1 MVSVNGVEMPLA
13 EMSGVM
19 ALEDPSGHQRW
30 VLIVDATIE
39 YGDADFRTEGPQM
52 KLVATMKPGEL
63 LRTASTEE
71 AGEENVLVY
80 SRLLVS
86 LLREERDRY
95 AEMEKELQQA
105 RREIARLQESEVSF
119 REERFRAMEVGS
131 RTFPPEG
138 TEYAYAYAVK
148 SEARFVG
155 ETWAV
160 VHKDPHP
167 MEWHDDEWMAASGF
181 VPEGGW

>member
-1 MVSVNGVEMPLA
+1 MVSVNGVKMPLK
-13 EMSGVM
+13 EQSGVLVVE
-19 ALEDPSGHQRW
+19 APSGHQQW

-105 RREIARLQESEVSF
+105 RREIARLQESEVSS

-138 TEYAYAYAVK
+138 TEYVYAVK

-155 ETWAV
+155 EPWAV
-160 VHKDPHP
+160 VHKDPRP